1 MHVIVHVRVQSHWDS
16 VGCRQ
21 HTCTKVSEGRLL
33 HMLIDIIAWSLP
45 PPPPLTGIV
54 VFMIRLLSLCATQRR
69 SGSVMEEETH
79 LAGGCGQVGVVRV
92 VT

>member
-1 MHVIVHVRVQSHWDS
+1 MHTVPL
-16 VGCRQ
+16 GCRQ
-21 HTCTKVSEGRLL
+21 HTCTKASEGRLL
-33 HMLIDIIAWSLP
+33 YMLIDIIAWSLP
-45 PPPPLTGIV
+45 PPPPLIGIV
-54 VFMIRLLSLCATQRR
+54 VFTIRLLLLCATQRR